1 MPAPAATH
9 ANVTIDNSLIASLAS
24 DRDAVRDFP
33 CLRTLTSS
41 AGCSSCGQP
50 RQQRINYDQIKQ
62 CLAQMPMDKR
72 AALRKRLN
80 TARVTVVIKNQV
92 IRL

>member
-1 MPAPAATH
+1 
-9 ANVTIDNSLIASLAS
+9 VG
-24 DRDAVRDFP
+24 VREDVRGD
-33 CLRTLTSS
+33 LEEQVV
-41 AGCSSCGQP
+41 GQP

-92 IRL
+92 IRM